1 MTNATETKRTAAQND
16 LIELVFILDR
26 SGSMCGQAADTI
38 GGFNSMLEKQKAAP
52 GRAYVSTVLFDDRS
66 EVLHDR
72 LPLDQV
78 PPMTDR
84 EYYARGSTAL
94 LDAVGG
100 AIRHIGNIHKYARP
114 EDVPAR
120 TLFFITTDGME
131 NASRRYSCDDVRR
144 MIRRQ
149 KERYGWEFV
158 FLGANIDAV
167 ETAARFGIGADRAAT
182 YCGDSAGT
190 RLNYDVFSDL
200 ACRIRAGAPIDPDW
214 KAPIEA
220 DARTRGPA
228 PGPARRR

>member
-1 MTNATETKRTAAQND
+1 MTNVTETKRTAAQND
-16 LIELVFILDR
+16 LTELVFILDR

-131 NASRRYSCDDVRR
+131 NASRRYTAEKVRK

-149 KERYGWEFV
+149 RERYGWEFL
-158 FLGANIDAV
+158 FLGANIDA
-167 ETAARFGIGADRAAT
+167 ENTAEAFGISRDRAVN
-182 YCGDSAGT
+182 YHSDREGT
-190 RLNYDVFSDL
+190 KLNYEVLGEAISAVRSSAALGDGWKR
-200 ACRIRAGAPIDPDW
+200 RIDEDYR
-214 KAPIEA
+214 K
-220 DARTRGPA
+220 RG
-228 PGPARRR
+228 GKKSGR